1 MNALIVRL
9 LASPEPWTRYRTL
22 IDLCGRPLDDPEVLS
37 ARVAMLADPLVNA
50 LFLELR
56 AWPGLVLSSHKSSTQ
71 LFHKLAFLSD
81 IGIRIDD
88 PGMPAILTRILALC
102 DDDGILCLGTRT
114 IPKPDGTSD
123 VKNVW
128 ALCDAPVTM
137 AAVARMGMDDQPDFV
152 QAATNL
158 VKLGRQNGWP
168 CRLSADAVPWRG
180 PGRKQDPCPFA
191 TLAMLKL
198 CAAVPALS
206 QSAEAEA
213 GAKILLEL
221 WEHSRE
227 LHPYMF
233 YMGTD
238 FRKLKVPFVWYDIL
252 NVADTLSRYPIL
264 HDDPRL
270 REMLAVIRSKVAPD
284 GTYGPES
291 DWKPWADAGFA
302 KKGKPSDWLT
312 FVILRIE
319 GRLGAER

>member
-1 MNALIVRL
+1 MNALIARL
-9 LASPEPWTRYRTL
+9 TASPEPWTRYRTL
-22 IDLCGRPLDDPEVLS
+22 IDLGGRPLDDPEVLS
-37 ARVAMLADPLVNA
+37 ARRAMLADPLVQA
-50 LFLELR
+50 IITELR
-56 AWPGLVLSSHKSSTQ
+56 GWPGPLLSSHKSSTQ

-81 IGIRIDD
+81 IGIRIGD
-88 PGMPAILTRILALC
+88 PGIPEILDRIFALR
-102 DDDGILCLGTRT
+102 DEDGILCVGTRT
-114 IPKPDGTSD
+114 IPKPDGASD

-137 AAVARMGMDDQPDFV
+137 AAVARMGMADQPDFV
-152 QAATNL
+152 RSAMTL
-158 VKLGRQNGWP
+158 VRIGRDNGWP

-206 QSAEAEA
+206 HRAEAEA

-221 WEHSRE
+221 WQNSRE

-233 YMGTD
+233 FMGTD
-238 FRKLKVPFVWYDIL
+238 FRKLKVPFIWYDIL

-270 REMLAVIRSKVAPD
+270 RGMLDVIRAKALSD
-284 GTYGPES
+284 GSYAPES

-312 FVILRIE
+312 FLILRIE
-319 GRLGAER
+319 DRLHA